1 MVVVIRHPGQFV
13 PLHSLVEKVF
23 SQVPSFLFEG
33 LTESENS

>member
-1 MVVVIRHPGQFV
+1 MVVVIGHPGQFV

-23 SQVPSFLFEG
+23 SQVPLFLLKG